1 MRGEISDKLDALTVS
16 LREAQD
22 EGKLL
27 KVTNKRYSP
36 GHSQRFVV
44 VACFFLFRLQNAF
57 CVRHLLQMW
66 NKRPP
71 VVLVARDLTTD
82 LEPQRFTLLHK
93 RQSSRIIRLL

>member
-1 MRGEISDKLDALTVS
+1 MRSEISDKLDALTVS

-44 VACFFLFRLQNAF
+44 VVCL
-57 CVRHLLQMW
+57 M
-66 NKRPP
+66 
-71 VVLVARDLTTD
+71 
-82 LEPQRFTLLHK
+82 
-93 RQSSRIIRLL
+93 